1 MATILVCEDDPFLAA
16 NLVQTIEAAGHEV
29 EGPYARAQD
38 VMALSDLARF
48 DLALIDLE
56 LADGDTGASLA
67 RVLQKAGAR
76 LIILS
81 GHSNARAILGSVP
94 HIHAAKPVSDEL
106 VEHLLGTCAAPA

>member
-1 MATILVCEDDPFLAA
+1 MATILVCEDDPFLASD
-16 NLVQTIEAAGHEV
+16 LVQTIELAGHKV

-38 VMALSDLARF
+38 VMALPDLTKF

-67 RVLQKAGAR
+67 RVLQKAGVR

-81 GHSNARAILGSVP
+81 GHTNARAALGAVP
-94 HIHAAKPVSDEL
+94 HIYAAKPASCEL
-106 VEHLLGTCAAPA
+106 IEHLLGTCAVPA